1 MDTYIIQSSDN
12 QQFELTVDQMNQ
24 YPLLRDTLTDI
35 EVQPG
40 SIFPIPF
47 SADLLTIAFNDDYNQ
62 AMALDKLVNVIQLVS
77 YLGLE
82 EETDTLLK
90 TLISYF
96 QQKFTAPQVEMI
108 KKIINT
114 LDAIMLELFLSKNFA
129 TNYHSSVSIAKDQE
143 NIDFISAEVYVTSP
157 NLDYILVQL
166 YSRHMYTHSTRYS
179 RWYKNN
185 MVAVDTPQI
194 NNVPSIRELNVHSI
208 HISNNGKYYKL
219 VKNINV
225 GITTYDISPVAHD
238 GPVIGTIP
246 MPNYRGSILKEVRI
260 SVDLSK
266 YMFLYGV
273 LDKPPYI
280 KKMFIG
286 SVAEPQKVVS
296 LDIIFE
302 WYLSPLFNTIISF
315 SLENTYTI
323 YHIENNQLFSKSV
336 TYYKPFEYG
345 DENSPKF
352 FFSYDGKM
360 IAEVNGDSVHILN
373 YRGDSFVKR
382 NMPQGKDIVAITN
395 EYLITYNTDL
405 YELHFWSIER
415 LSNATNPP
423 FAINTLINKEISTNV
438 SYSVSNLKFIMGEN
452 NTLLLT
458 RNIIKTTKE
467 TVGKK
472 FLEWTKYK
480 ISPYD
485 TMDQFYASL
494 TD

>member
-12 QQFELTVDQMNQ
+12 QQFELSIDQINK
-24 YPLLRDTLTDI
+24 YPVLRNTLTDI
-35 EVQPG
+35 DAEPG
-40 SIFPIPF
+40 STLYIPF
-47 SADLLTIAFNDDYNQ
+47 SADLLTVAFNNDYNQ
-62 AMALDKLVNVIQLVS
+62 PMDLDKLVKVIQLVS

-90 TLISYF
+90 TLVSYF
-96 QQKFTAPQVEMI
+96 QHKFTAPQVEMI
-108 KKIINT
+108 KYEIEAF
-114 LDAIMLELFLSKNFA
+114 DSIMLELFLSKKFV
-129 TNYHSSVSIAKDQE
+129 TNYHSSVSIVGDQE
-143 NIDFISAEVYVTSP
+143 VIDLISAEVYVTSA
-157 NLDYILVQL
+157 NLDYILVKL
-166 YSRHMYTHSTRYS
+166 YNRNTYSRSYS

-194 NNVPSIRELNVHSI
+194 NNVPSIRELNDHSI
-208 HISNNGKYYKL
+208 HISNDGKYYKL

-246 MPNYRGSILKEVRI
+246 MPNYRGSILKDVRI

-273 LDKPPYI
+273 PNKPPYI

-315 SLENTYTI
+315 SLEKTYTI
-323 YHIENNQLFSKSV
+323 YHIENNQLFTKSV

-373 YRGDSFVKR
+373 SRGDSFVKR
-382 NMPQGKDIVAITN
+382 NMPQGKDRVAITN

-405 YELHFWSIER
+405 YELHFWSIEG
-415 LSNATNPP
+415 LSNATNPT
-423 FAINTLINKEISTNV
+423 FAINTIINKEISTNV
-438 SYSVSNLKFIMGEN
+438 SYSVYNLKVIMGEN
-452 NTLLLT
+452 NSFLLT
-458 RNIIKTTKE
+458 RNIIKTTKGTIRE
-467 TVGKK
+467 K
-472 FLEWTKYK
+472 FLEWTKYE